1 MCTESEN
8 RRRAQGAVCLCD
20 QVIFLTESRLGL
32 YKFISYYLL
41 YFEEKKNIFQYQN
54 KKRLN

>member
-32 YKFISYYLL
+32 YKFISDYLP
-41 YFEEKKNIFQYQN
+41 YFEEKKIFFNIITRN
-54 KKRLN
+54 V